1 MTAKKRRPNGA
12 STIYQDKEGTWHGRV
27 TVGTKDDGS
36 PDRRHVRGQTQGVV
50 IDKVR
55 KLENLRDAGN
65 VPKPGKPWTV
75 KLWLTHWVEHIS
87 APSVGVNTIAGY
99 RVAVYHHLIPGLGA
113 HRLDKL
119 TPEHLERFYAKMEKN
134 GSAPAT
140 AHQAHR
146 TIRTALN
153 VAVRRGH
160 LARNPAS
167 LANAPRLNDD
177 EDTEVEPY
185 SVEEIG
191 RILHIAKQQRNGAR
205 WAIALALG
213 LRQGEALGLQWAHVD
228 LDNGLMRVRRNR
240 LRPKYRHGCG
250 DAEPCG
256 RKHAGY
262 CPERVPIRP
271 ETKGTKSR
279 AGRRV
284 IAIPDALLAILKQHK
299 EEQERE
305 RDKAAQLWHD
315 GGWVFATEVGQPT
328 NPRTDYSHWK
338 RLLTT
343 AGVRDGRLHDA
354 RHTAAT
360 VLLLLRVPGRVVMA
374 IMGWSSEAMLRRYQH
389 AIEPI
394 LKDAARQVDGLLWA
408 PSSDSGEGPEKAN

>member
-1 MTAKKRRPNGA
+1 M
-12 STIYQDKEGTWHGRV
+12 

-160 LARNPAS
+160 LARNPAF
-167 LANAPRLNDD
+167 LANAPRLTDD
-177 EDTEVEPY
+177 EDNEVEPY

-191 RILHIAKQQRNGAR
+191 RILYVAKQQRNGAR

-240 LRPKYRHGCG
+240 LRPKYRHGC
-250 DAEPCG
+250 DEESCG
-256 RKHAGY
+256 RKYAGY

-271 ETKGTKSR
+271 ETKSTKSR

-284 IAIPDALLAILKQHK
+284 IAIPDALLAILKEHK

-305 RDKAAQLWHD
+305 RAIAAQLWHEGD
-315 GGWVFATEVGQPT
+315 WVFATETGQAT

-338 RLLTT
+338 RLLTE
-343 AGVRDGRLHDA
+343 AGVRDGPLHLA
-354 RHTAAT
+354 RHTAGT

-389 AIEPI
+389 PVEQI
-394 LKDAARQVDGLLWA
+394 LKDTARQVDGLLWA
-408 PSSDSGEGPEKAN
+408 PLGGNAQDAGKVN